1 MNCSGIILAA
11 GASRRMGRAKAL
23 LAWEGETFLDRLIGL
38 MQAACR
44 DVIVVLGHS
53 AAEIRSGLRR
63 EAVFVA
69 NPDPGRGQLSSMQC
83 ALEALP
89 PDADA
94 FLFTPVDYPAIA
106 ASTVTRLLETLAAHP
121 AQRIVIPRHE
131 GRRGHPVACR
141 ASLAAEF
148 LSLPVTA
155 RTSDVIHS
163 HAAETLYVDLDDRG
177 ILTDIDDPQAYEA
190 LLASRA

>member
-1 MNCSGIILAA
+1 
-11 GASRRMGRAKAL
+11 MGRAKAL
-23 LAWEGETFLDRLIGL
+23 LTWEGETFLDRLIGI
-38 MQAACR
+38 MHAACR
-44 DVIVVLGHS
+44 DVIVVLGHG
-53 AAEIRSGLRR
+53 AMEIRNGLRR
-63 EAVFVA
+63 EAVFVV
-69 NPDPGRGQLSSMQC
+69 NPDPERGQLSSMQC
-83 ALEALP
+83 ALQALP

-106 ASTVTRLLETLAAHP
+106 ASTAVRLREALAAHP
-121 AQRIVIPRHE
+121 EQCVVIPRCE

-141 ASLAAEF
+141 ASLAAEL
-148 LSLPVTA
+148 LSLPVAA

-163 HAAETLYVDLDDRG
+163 HAAETLYVDVDDRG